1 MIENSEFPNSHSKYK
16 KQNWKNIKAIN
27 KNIDSGNTFMKY
39 SLYMYLK
46 LQSSQLNLH
55 VKLYYC
61 LNERNRPG
69 FGDCR
74 ESLRF

>member
-1 MIENSEFPNSHSKYK
+1 
-16 KQNWKNIKAIN
+16 
-27 KNIDSGNTFMKY
+27 MKY

-69 FGDCR
+69 FGDCMEILVKPPR
-74 ESLRF
+74 AE